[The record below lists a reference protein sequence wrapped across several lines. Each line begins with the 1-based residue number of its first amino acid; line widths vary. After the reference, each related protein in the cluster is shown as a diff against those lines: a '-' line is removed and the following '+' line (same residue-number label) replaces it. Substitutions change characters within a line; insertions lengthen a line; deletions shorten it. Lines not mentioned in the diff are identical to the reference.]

1 MQKVSFSQCNLCES
15 DFSSVKHKGLTILDS
30 NMERASLS
38 GTMLK
43 DINLSGSTLASVF
56 MSETLY
62 KMMENQA
69 AVLVFCQVYY
79 YLNCIIPN

>member
-1 MQKVSFSQCNLCES
+1 MNDCRMQKVSFSQCNLCES

-56 MSETLY
+56 MSESGARLDVS
-62 KMMENQA
+62 QA
-69 AVLVFCQVYY
+69 MD
-79 YLNCIIPN
+79 IIRLFGVNIK

>member
-1 MQKVSFSQCNLCES
+1 MHKVSFSQCNLCES

-56 MSETLY
+56 MSETFRELRGARLDVS
-62 KMMENQA
+62 QA
-69 AVLVFCQVYY
+69 MD
-79 YLNCIIPN
+79 IIRLFGVNIK